1 VAKLKA
7 WVENLTLKIEL
18 EISHEWAIIRAFVAK
33 LKAWGENVNLKKL
46 GVGVKSELC
55 LHTP

>member
-1 VAKLKA
+1 MWIWK
-7 WVENLTLKIEL
+7 NEL
-18 EISHEWAIIRAFVAK
+18 EISHECTNVFGFGLK
-33 LKAWGENVNLKKL
+33 LKAWVENVNLKKL